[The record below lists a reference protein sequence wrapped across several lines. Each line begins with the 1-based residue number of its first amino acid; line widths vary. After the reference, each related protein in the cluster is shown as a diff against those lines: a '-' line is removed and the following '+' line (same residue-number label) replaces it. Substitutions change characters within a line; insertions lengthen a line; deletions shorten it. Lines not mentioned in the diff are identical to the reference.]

1 VDEPSPARNPD
12 VVHSRLAGG
21 ETVLLHLESG
31 EYHEL
36 NPVGA
41 EIWDLLDGDR
51 TTSEITGELRHRVDD
66 PPEDLRV
73 VVEDYLEELRGRDL
87 LR

>member
-1 VDEPSPARNPD
+1 MNEPSPARNPD
-12 VVHSRLAGG
+12 VVHSRLTGG

-51 TTSEITGELRHRVDD
+51 TTSEITGELRRRVED
-66 PPEDLRV
+66 PPDDLRG
-73 VVEDYLEELRGRDL
+73 VVEHYLEELRDRDL